1 MFAKLPPCSLGFCS
15 RLGSGPIC
23 TLWKPHSNVP
33 LNLVCLQKEIVKMR
47 YPRSFSVCTRKC
59 AHLAIHLLPSL
70 RFGCSLLSNL
80 GWCLRKMRAL
90 HPHICLWLTSHMDVK
105 RSWWFFLCKHW
116 NVERISNSIHSYPYF
131 SMFIHCYPEYP
142 FYISVYH
149 QSISSWKPSW
159 LRPRLCFSRSFGLD
173 QMLPAFY
180 QRWVASLLEQA
191 YIILYHIIWYYIYIL
206 WYWILSYHVISCIV
220 YYIYYIFLWYVIC
233 YIIYIML
240 NIIYDVLYTIYYII
254 YIICYML
261 YYIYYIYYIYIYI
274 YILYIL
280 YIIYYI
286 YYMLYYI

>member
-47 YPRSFSVCTRKC
+47 YLRSFSVCTRKC

-80 GWCLRKMRAL
+80 GCLRKMRAL

-116 NVERISNSIHSYPYF
+116 NVERISNSIHSYPCF
-131 SMFIHCYPEYP
+131 SIFIHCYPVLSC
-142 FYISVYH
+142 IT

-191 YIILYHIIWYYIYIL
+191 YIVLYHIILYYII
-206 WYWILSYHVISCIV
+206 SYHIIYCIL
-220 YYIYYIFLWYVIC
+220 YIKYIYMLLYV
-233 YIIYIML
+233 
-240 NIIYDVLYTIYYII
+240 IYYII
-254 YIICYML
+254 LL
-261 YYIYYIYYIYIYI
+261 YYIIIFSIYDIFTLYLSSLRRRHGSHQFHGLHRPLGNLVVVQFEQNMIEIDTEYISTSVIGI
-274 YILYIL
+274 
-280 YIIYYI
+280 
-286 YYMLYYI
+286 